1 MIVEIIIIEAD
12 NGTRAQGNSVTSV
25 KELVRAILLDS
36 PRYSYVNCAEGRSEL
51 PIEKNQ
57 WEN

>member
-25 KELVRAILLDS
+25 KELVRDLNTIAAILLDF
-36 PRYSYVNCAEGRSEL
+36 P
-51 PIEKNQ
+51 
-57 WEN
+57 